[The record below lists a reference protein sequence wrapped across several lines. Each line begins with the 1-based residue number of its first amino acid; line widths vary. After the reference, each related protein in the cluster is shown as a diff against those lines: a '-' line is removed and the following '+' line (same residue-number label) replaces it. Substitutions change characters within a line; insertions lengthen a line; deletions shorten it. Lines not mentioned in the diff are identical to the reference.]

1 MSSELAVN
9 RGEDLELTSVGPA
22 DQNEAPARRALIG
35 AVLMLGS
42 AAAWAMGMIASKAV
56 LDATEASSLTL
67 LTVQLAASVTA
78 LGAVVAVRRLPLAG
92 TWRAGW
98 PGLLEPGLAYQL
110 SLAGLA
116 LTSASNATLLASLE
130 PVVIPVLG
138 FAIFRN
144 RPGRAQIP
152 MIVAATIGAVLV
164 SWDGSAAES
173 RRAGDLLVFASVIA
187 AAMYVVISHRHVDS
201 HEPVALAFVQQ
212 AWAMGL
218 TCAIVVV
225 AMLVGDPLWPATA
238 GGILAA
244 AGSGLCNYAVPFV
257 LYLTAL
263 RHLSLSS
270 AASYLCLIPVFGL
283 VGAVV
288 LLDETV
294 TVLQIGGSAIVVVAL
309 LAIAMAN
316 GLTGK

>member
-1 MSSELAVN
+1 MSSELGVDDAE
-9 RGEDLELTSVGPA
+9 GLAFGSVEVR
-22 DQNEAPARRALIG
+22 DQNAAPARRALIG
-35 AVLMLGS
+35 SMLMLGS
-42 AAAWAMGMIASKAV
+42 AATWAMGMIASKAV
-56 LDATEASSLTL
+56 LDATKASSLTL
-67 LTVQLAASVTA
+67 LTVQLAASVAA
-78 LGAVVAVRRLPLAG
+78 LGIVVAARRLPLSGA
-92 TWRAGW
+92 WRAGW

-116 LTSASNATLLASLE
+116 VTSASNATVLASLE
-130 PVVIPVLG
+130 PVVIPVIG
-138 FAIFRN
+138 FAIFRS
-144 RPGRAQIP
+144 RPGLAQIP
-152 MIVAATIGAVLV
+152 MIIAATIGAVLV
-164 SWDGSAAES
+164 SWDGSATGS
-173 RRAGDLLVFASVIA
+173 RLAGDLLVFASVVA

-218 TCAIVVV
+218 TCAIVAV
-225 AMLVGDPLWPATA
+225 AMLVGDPPWPATA

-288 LLDETV
+288 LLGETV
-294 TVLQIGGSAIVVVAL
+294 TALQIGGSAIVVVAL

-316 GLTGK
+316 RLTDR